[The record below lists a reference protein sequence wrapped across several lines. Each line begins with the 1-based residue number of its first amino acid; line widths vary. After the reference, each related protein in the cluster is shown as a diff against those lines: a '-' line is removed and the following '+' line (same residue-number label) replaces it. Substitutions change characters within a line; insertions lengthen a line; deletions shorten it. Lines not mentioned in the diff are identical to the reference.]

1 MSQVL
6 EHKCAVAAA
15 ADDTD
20 AAADDVDA
28 ADDVEAVEA
37 ALLAILAAP
46 PAGGCIA

>member
-6 EHKCAVAAA
+6 EHRCAVAAA

-20 AAADDVDA
+20 AAADVDA
-28 ADDVEAVEA
+28 VDDVEAVEA